1 MENCIFCKIVA
12 KEIPAHIVYED
23 SDFVAF
29 LDTNP
34 VSVGHTLIVPKIH
47 HRWVWDVPNIGAYFE
62 VTRVEMFRNLGI
74 YYKELEDSGILLPV
88 VNYSIRFFKPAY
100 YDDEIVVKAAVKN
113 PPMASI
119 RFNYETVNAKGEII
133 NCADTTLAFIDKKS
147 EKPMRAPAY
156 VIEKFCL

>member
-1 MENCIFCKIVA
+1 MKTFELKFRVRYS
-12 KEIPAHIVYED
+12 ETDRMGYVYYAHY
-23 SDFVAF
+23 AQ
-29 LDTNP
+29 
-34 VSVGHTLIVPKIH
+34 
-47 HRWVWDVPNIGAYFE
+47 YFE